1 MEHALIEREELF
13 MTIEGG
19 KSYTTADIEALPDGE
34 YAELIDG
41 EMFVMECPSVTHQEI
56 LGELHVQ
63 IYMYI
68 KQKKGPCKVFLSPLG
83 VYIANDNRN
92 FVVPDITVICNQ
104 DKLDEKGCHGAPDW
118 VIEITSPSNKY
129 MDYGRKLTLYQAK
142 GVREYWIIDPQKQI
156 VTIYDFEHGEGPMIH
171 PFSEQIKVGIYTDLY
186 IDLTPFMQPREM

>member
-13 MTIEGG
+13 MTIDGG
-19 KSYTTADIEALPDGE
+19 KSYTVADIEALPDGE
-34 YAELIDG
+34 HAELIDG

-68 KQKKGPCKVFLSPLG
+68 KKNKGPCKVFLSPLG
-83 VYIANDNRN
+83 VYIANDDRN
-92 FVVPDITVICNQ
+92 YVIPDLTVICNH

-129 MDYGRKLTLYQAK
+129 MDYGRKLMLYQDK
-142 GVREYWIIDPQKQI
+142 GVREYWIVDPKQKF
-156 VTIYDFEHGEGPMIH
+156 VTVYDFEHGEGPEVH
-171 PFSEQIKVGIYTDLY
+171 SFSEPVKVRIYEDLY
-186 IDLTPFMQPREM
+186 IDFTQFA